1 MVAIIVFT
9 MMIVN
14 FCEIYKVIFS
24 NKRNQINQ
32 AATIYSMFKRVIKGL
47 VFICA
52 RKNKGHRP
60 EKVNKKC

>member
-1 MVAIIVFT
+1 

-47 VFICA
+47 VFICE

>member
-1 MVAIIVFT
+1 

-47 VFICA
+47 VLICA
-52 RKNKGHRP
+52 RKNKSHRP
-60 EKVNKKC
+60 EKVNKKCQYF